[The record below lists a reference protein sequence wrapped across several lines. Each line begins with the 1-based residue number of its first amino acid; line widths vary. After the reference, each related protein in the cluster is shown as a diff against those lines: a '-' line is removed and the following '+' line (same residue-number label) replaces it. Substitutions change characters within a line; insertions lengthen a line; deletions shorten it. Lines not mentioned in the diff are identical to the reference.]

1 MARRRAK
8 KTVNGAVET
17 EAQIEKEQAAFTDQE
32 GFIYLFIYLSNTW
45 KKW

>member
-17 EAQIEKEQAAFTDQE
+17 EAQIDKEQAAFTDQE
-32 GFIYLFIYLSNTW
+32 GLFFI
-45 KKW
+45 